1 MEKTRVFNELQSLP
15 KQLHVAAQLESHP
28 LADPASETAAQLNAV
43 FSDFDLKDRRV
54 AVAVGSRGID
64 RIASIVSATIETLKS
79 RGAHPFIIPAMGSH
93 GGATAEGQ
101 RDVLGTLGV
110 TEASAGA
117 PIHDSMETVEIGAI
131 ASGYRVPVAR
141 AAAEADAVLV
151 INRVKPHT
159 DFVSDQIGS
168 GLRKMCV
175 IGVGKADGSFGFH
188 REASRRGYEPT
199 LIEVSG
205 VILSKLPQVFGL
217 ALVEDACH
225 QLARIE
231 AMTGAQ
237 IPSREPELLRQARAW
252 MPRLPFSQID
262 VLIIDEMGKNISGA
276 GMDPNIIGRGVDGA
290 KRSDRSAEVG
300 AIYTRRLTP
309 ETHGNAIGLGFAD
322 VVSKRLVEEMD
333 PVSTYTNSL
342 SSMTPAAVRI
352 PMHFATDAECL
363 RAALRL
369 AGADP
374 ASARIVRIQNT
385 LALDRFTATETY
397 QAEVQERNDL
407 SILEA
412 PKDWGF
418 TAEGDLV

>member
-1 MEKTRVFNELQSLP
+1 MLNELQSLP
-15 KQLHVAAQLESHP
+15 KQLHVAAQLENHP
-28 LADPASETAAQLNAV
+28 LADPAVETAAQLNAV
-43 FSDFDLKDRRV
+43 LSDFDLKDRRV

-64 RIASIVSATIETLKS
+64 RLPAVVGATVETLKS
-79 RGAHPFIIPAMGSH
+79 RGARPFIIPAMGSH
-93 GGATAEGQ
+93 GGATPEGQ
-101 RDVLGTLGV
+101 RSVLGTLGV
-110 TEASAGA
+110 TEASVGA
-117 PIHDSMETVEIGAI
+117 PIHDSMETVEVGATT
-131 ASGYRVPVAR
+131 SGYRVPVSR
-141 AAAEADAVLV
+141 AAAEADAVLI

-159 DFVSDQIGS
+159 DFVSDRIGS

-188 REASRRGYEPT
+188 REASRKGYEPT
-199 LIEVSG
+199 LIEVSS
-205 VILSKLPQVFGL
+205 VILNKLPPVFGL

-225 QLARIE
+225 QLAQIE

-252 MPRLPFSQID
+252 MPSLPFSQID

-300 AIYTRRLTP
+300 AIFTRGLTS

-322 VVSKRLVEEMD
+322 VVSKRIVDEMD
-333 PVSTYTNSL
+333 PVSTYTNAL

-352 PMHFATDAECL
+352 PMHFASDVECL

-374 ASARIVRIQNT
+374 ATARIVRIKNT
-385 LALDRFTATETY
+385 LALDRFVATDAYASEIS
-397 QAEVQERNDL
+397 ERRDL
-407 SILEA
+407 NLLES
-412 PKDWGF
+412 PQDWRF
-418 TAEGDLV
+418 TAEGNLA

>member
-1 MEKTRVFNELQSLP
+1 MINELPSLP
-15 KQLHVAAQLESHP
+15 KQLRVAAQLENHP
-28 LADPASETAAQLNAV
+28 LADPASETAAQLGAV
-43 FSDFDLKDRRV
+43 LSDFDLRDRRV

-64 RIASIVSATIETLKS
+64 RIASVVGAAITTLKS
-79 RGAHPFIIPAMGSH
+79 RGALPFIIPAMGSH
-93 GGATAEGQ
+93 GGATPEGQ
-101 RDVLGTLGV
+101 RSVLETLGV

-117 PIHDSMETVEIGAI
+117 PIHDSMETVQIGQTAD
-131 ASGYRVPVAR
+131 GYHVPVAR

-159 DFVSDQIGS
+159 DFVSEKIGS

-205 VILSKLPQVFGL
+205 VILAKLPQVFGL

-231 AMTGAQ
+231 AMMGAR

-252 MPRLPFSQID
+252 MPQLPFSQID

-276 GMDPNIIGRGVDGA
+276 GMDPNIIGRGVDGT

-300 AIYTRRLTP
+300 VIFTRGLTP

-322 VVSKRLVEEMD
+322 VVSKRIVDEMD
-333 PVSTYTNSL
+333 HLSTYTNAL

-352 PMHFATDAECL
+352 PMHFASDAECL

-374 ASARIVRIQNT
+374 ATAKIVRIKNT
-385 LALDRFTATETY
+385 LALDHFIATDAYAPEIS
-397 QAEVQERNDL
+397 ERKDL
-407 SILEA
+407 SVLES
-412 PKDWGF
+412 PREWRF
-418 TAEGDLV
+418 TAEGNLDS

>member
-1 MEKTRVFNELQSLP
+1 MINELQSLP
-15 KQLHVAAQLESHP
+15 KQLRVAAQLENHP
-28 LADPASETAAQLNAV
+28 LADPASETAAQLHAV

-64 RIASIVSATIETLKS
+64 RIASVVAAAIETLKS
-79 RGAHPFIIPAMGSH
+79 RGARPFIIPAMGSH
-93 GGATAEGQ
+93 GGATPEGQ
-101 RDVLGTLGV
+101 RSVLETLGV
-110 TEASAGA
+110 TETSVSA
-117 PIHDSMETVEIGAI
+117 PIHDSMETVEVGLTPT
-131 ASGYRVPVAR
+131 GYRVPVAR
-141 AAAEADAVLV
+141 AVAEADAVLI

-205 VILSKLPQVFGL
+205 VILAKLPQVFGL

-225 QLARIE
+225 QLARVE

-237 IPSREPELLRQARAW
+237 IPLREPELLRQARAW
-252 MPRLPFSQID
+252 MPQLPFSQID

-276 GMDPNIIGRGVDGA
+276 GMDPNIIGCGVDGS

-300 AIYTRRLTP
+300 AIYTRGLTP

-322 VVSKRLVEEMD
+322 VVSKRIVDEMD
-333 PVSTYTNSL
+333 HLSTYTNAL

-352 PMHFATDAECL
+352 PMHFASDAECL

-374 ASARIVRIQNT
+374 ATARIVRIKNT
-385 LALDRFTATETY
+385 LALDRFIATEAY
-397 QAEVQERNDL
+397 APEISDRGDL
-407 SILEA
+407 NVLES
-412 PKDWGF
+412 PGEWRF
-418 TAEGDLV
+418 TAEGNLDSWDS